1 MNKIHL
7 PAWLGKRFS
16 LKVFLAVTSLII
28 TISVLFTLFDYWSQR
43 MTFVEDLRSRGEV
56 MIRLLAYSSRLAVF
70 SENERMLN
78 EAMQGALVQQ
88 DVVSLSMFR
97 ADGTV
102 LKHRRGENL
111 PVLALQQ
118 KKEENSPEKII
129 ERIKQSFSQSSYSIV
144 LDFPESIEFW
154 APVLSRPSNL
164 ENFSGDKTSALTPRI
179 IGFVCLTMSKSAIN
193 NKVASLVRSHSF
205 IALLFMSFAVLI
217 SSMAVKR
224 VMQPLKN
231 LTAAV
236 TSFGMGKPVEMV
248 PVETSDEIGKLA
260 TAFNRMAKSL
270 SKRDAEK
277 KRLEE
282 QLRHA
287 QKMEAVGVLTS
298 GIAHNFNTIL
308 TVIRYNERL
317 IQMRI
322 NGDEE
327 LSRYVTTISGAVDRG
342 TQSVGSLMAFSRK
355 QKVNPVPTDLNKI
368 VEGMG
373 NLLTPVLGSSIEVIS
388 EIHDHPIIAN
398 VDVGSIEHTLINL
411 ATNARDA
418 MPNGGVLRIKA
429 ELAELDARF
438 LNRDTSGKTGLYAV
452 ISVSDIGVGMP
463 EEIVERIFDPFF
475 TTKEVGK
482 GTGLGLSVAYGIVE
496 QHDGHIWADSLPG
509 EGTIFRIYLPIV
521 EGNN

>member
-7 PAWLGKRFS
+7 PAWLGERFS

-28 TISVLFTLFDYWSQR
+28 TISVLFTVFDYRSQR

-56 MIRLLAYSSRLAVF
+56 MVRLLAYSLRLAVF
-70 SENERMLN
+70 SENERLLN
-78 EAMQGALVQQ
+78 EAMQGALVQK
-88 DVVSLSMFR
+88 DVVSLSIFR
-97 ADGTV
+97 SDGTM
-102 LKHRRGENL
+102 LKHKNGVAR
-111 PVLALQQ
+111 PAAPALQQ
-118 KKEENSPEKII
+118 ARGGSPPGEFI
-129 ERIKQSFSQSSYSIV
+129 ERVKRVSTQNASPVVQD
-144 LDFPESIEFW
+144 LPESIEFW
-154 APVLSRPSNL
+154 APVLSRPSYFEYSL
-164 ENFSGDKTSALTPRI
+164 GDKTNPPPPART
-179 IGFVCLTMSKSAIN
+179 IGFICLTMSKAAISSS
-193 NKVASLVRSHSF
+193 VASLLRSHLF
-205 IALLFMSFAVLI
+205 IAFLFMLLAVLI
-217 SSMAVKR
+217 SSMLVKR

-236 TSFGMGKPVEMV
+236 TSFGMGNPIERV

-260 TAFNRMAKSL
+260 TAFNNMARSL

-308 TVIRYNERL
+308 TIIRYNEKL
-317 IQMRI
+317 IHMRA

-327 LSRYVTTISGAVDRG
+327 LSRYVAAISGAVDRG
-342 TQSVGSLMAFSRK
+342 TESVESLMAFSRK
-355 QKVNPVPTDLNKI
+355 QKVNPLPTDLNKI
-368 VEGMG
+368 VQGMG
-373 NLLTPVLGSSIEVIS
+373 NLLTPVLGSSIEVIT
-388 EIHDHPIIAN
+388 ETHDYPIIAN
-398 VDVGSIEHTLINL
+398 VDVGSIEHALINL

-418 MPNGGVLRIKA
+418 MPGGGVLRIKV

-438 LNRDTSGKTGLYAV
+438 LNRDISGAPGLYAV

-496 QHDGHIWADSLPG
+496 QHNGHIWADSLPG
-509 EGTIFRIYLPIV
+509 EGTTFRIYLPV
-521 EGNN
+521 VK